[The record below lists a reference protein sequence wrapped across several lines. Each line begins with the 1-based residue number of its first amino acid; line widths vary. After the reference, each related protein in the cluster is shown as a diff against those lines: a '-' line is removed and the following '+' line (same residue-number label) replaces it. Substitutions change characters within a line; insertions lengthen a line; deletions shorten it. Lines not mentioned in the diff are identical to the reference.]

1 MQQNAIERLGATRIH
16 VVFHDK
22 EASFRLS
29 GDATLEHIASTLGE
43 ISKRY
48 IERPVAVYVTLKRSD
63 C

>member
-1 MQQNAIERLGATRIH
+1 MQQNAIERLGDTRIQ
-16 VVFHDK
+16 VVFRDK

-43 ISKRY
+43 ISKRC
-48 IERPVAVYVTLKRSD
+48 IERPLAVYVTLQRPD